1 MRIVEQT
8 TILKSRLSQTDHER
22 TGYPPER
29 FKSSE
34 FRAEKRRN
42 ASAAVVTLPGRQG
55 LEGREQRSRPR
66 RLVTLPDRGA
76 AEVRPLLGQ
85 SRSSSAGPPG
95 QPIRVQSP
103 PTLPSR
109 ESAECHVPVRR
120 SHQGRT
126 STQAQPGSL
135 RLLQVLGLTSA
146 GGTERCLEAD
156 AVTPSLSRGLN
167 RTPSLS
173 GTPARAEFHRD
184 RDSGWPP

>member
-66 RLVTLPDRGA
+66 RLVT
-76 AEVRPLLGQ
+76 
-85 SRSSSAGPPG
+85 
-95 QPIRVQSP
+95 VQSP